1 MLKKQLLV
9 STKIRNFDTI
19 FFACKQRFWTSE
31 KMPPDANP
39 TNSRRTQTVGQ
50 IVSDSSEMLKRQH
63 WIFSYFN
70 IYETLTIFYCGK
82 RWVKFGK
89 NLGRI
94 W

>member
-1 MLKKQLLV
+1 MLKH
-9 STKIRNFDTI
+9 
-19 FFACKQRFWTSE
+19 
-31 KMPPDANP
+31 P
-39 TNSRRTQTVGQ
+39 
-50 IVSDSSEMLKRQH
+50 H

-70 IYETLTIFYCGK
+70 IYETLTIFYYGK